1 MKNKWLL
8 VVDLASFKAYRVET
22 SRFTRSPRLE
32 LMETFDN
39 AEAHS
44 RLVDKVS
51 DLSGR
56 FPRGRGANGAAG
68 VMSDGE
74 RHNIELEQRKRLARR
89 LAERVNALMRR
100 DDVDICYLAASKEI
114 NHQILEEVE
123 PRLRVKIEKNIAADL
138 TKINKSELLQHFT
151 ARP

>member
-8 VVDLASFKAYRVET
+8 VADLASFKAYRVET
-22 SRFTRSPRLE
+22 SRFTRRPRLE
-32 LMETFDN
+32 LMEAFDN

-51 DLSGR
+51 DQSGR
-56 FPRGRGANGAAG
+56 FPKGMGANGSAG

-89 LAERVNALMRR
+89 LAGKVNALMRR
-100 DDVDICYLAASKEI
+100 DDFDTCFFAASKEI

-123 PRLRVKIEKNIAADL
+123 PRLRAKIEKNVAADL

>member
-8 VVDLASFKAYRVET
+8 VADLASFKAYRVET
-22 SRFTRSPRLE
+22 SRFNRSPRLE
-32 LMETFDN
+32 LMEAFDN
-39 AEAHS
+39 AEAHG

-56 FPRGRGANGAAG
+56 FPRGMGANGTTG

-74 RHNIELEQRKRLARR
+74 RHNIELEHRKRLARR
-89 LAERVNALMRR
+89 LADRVNALMRR
-100 DDVDICYLAASKEI
+100 DDVDVCYLAASKEI

-123 PRLRVKIEKNIAADL
+123 PRLRAKIGKNVAADL
-138 TKINKSELLQHFT
+138 TKINKSELLQHF
-151 ARP
+151 AAQA